1 METPEIQSRQVS
13 VDDTGVPG
21 ASVSKAVPAGRSNL
35 TWVLAL
41 GFGAVVC
48 VVIAWIAR
56 EFSGKTIVG
65 FHLWQL
71 VAISVILFISG
82 LMSGLSGFGFSA
94 VGSSCL
100 LLIPPQLA
108 VPLLMALSTANQ
120 LLSVGHLREDMPSS
134 WREAWPSGSAPYV
147 LGGILG
153 VPLGIWLLNHWPA
166 AKLMLVFGVILTA
179 YSIYSLLKPAGLKIQ
194 SRDGAPSG
202 IAVGFIGGT
211 IGGFTAFPGAAVVVW
226 TGLRDLP
233 KRMTRSIVQP
243 YILVLQIVSLATNA
257 YVHPAVFGRRFWV
270 LLAITLPIVLPG
282 TLGGVSLYRRIS
294 DVNFKRLSF
303 FLLGLSGVGLLVKV
317 LFK

>member
-1 METPEIQSRQVS
+1 
-13 VDDTGVPG
+13 VDDTGVSG
-21 ASVSKAVPAGRSNL
+21 ASVSKAVPARSNL
-35 TWVLAL
+35 PWVLAL
-41 GFGAVVC
+41 AVGAVAC
-48 VVIAWIAR
+48 IAIAWIVR

-71 VAISVILFISG
+71 GTICAILFVSG

-100 LLIPPQLA
+100 LLLPPQLA

-134 WREAWPSGSAPYV
+134 WKEAWPRGSAPYV
-147 LGGILG
+147 LGGIIG
-153 VPLGIWLLNHWPA
+153 VPLGIWLLNHLPA
-166 AKLMLVFGVILTA
+166 SRLMLVFGVILTA
-179 YSIYSLLKPAGLKIQ
+179 YSIYSLLKPAGLRIKG
-194 SRDGAPSG
+194 RDGAASG
-202 IAVGFIGGT
+202 ITVGFIGGT

-270 LLAITLPIVLPG
+270 LLAITLPVVLPG
-282 TLGGVSLYRRIS
+282 TFGGVSLYRRIS

-317 LFK
+317 LYK